1 MAKSKLCELRGKKC
15 APSRYEIGP
24 AAILFMTTC
33 ALLAAVIEQTLGDIY
48 PSRVRATK
56 PDRVRL
62 PNFDKPETP

>member
-1 MAKSKLCELRGKKC
+1 
-15 APSRYEIGP
+15 
-24 AAILFMTTC
+24 MTTC